1 MNELRIAK
9 DRLLRM
15 CARLTEGEVLYNT
28 LLVSIAQ
35 ICEELLL
42 VSYLALV

>member
-15 CARLTEGEVLYNT
+15 CARLTEGEVLYKDEEASRYCCSPR
-28 LLVSIAQ
+28 SIQ
-35 ICEELLL
+35 REPR
-42 VSYLALV
+42 